1 MAVVTFGGAYAVLAY
16 VAQEAVGHYR
26 WLAPGEML
34 DGLGIA
40 ETTPGPLI
48 LVVEFVGFL
57 AAFAQPGR
65 RCRRWLA
72 GVLGA
77 RWSPGSPSCRRFLW
91 IFLGAPYAE
100 RLRGNAALAGALA
113 AIAAAV
119 VGVILN
125 LAVWFALH
133 VLFAR
138 VAPVELF
145 GMSFSLPDPRSLDP
159 VALALMLGAV
169 VAVFRFNLGLFWLLG
184 AWSLLGLACFALGA

>member
-1 MAVVTFGGAYAVLAY
+1 
-16 VAQEAVGHYR
+16 
-26 WLAPGEML
+26 ML
-34 DGLGIA
+34 DGLGLA

-48 LVVEFVGFL
+48 LVVDFVGYL
-57 AAFAQPGR
+57 AAWRSPGALPPS
-65 RCRRWLA
+65 LA

-77 RWSPGSPSCRRFLW
+77 TLVAWVTFLPSFLW

-113 AIAAAV
+113 AIGAAV

-138 VAPVELF
+138 VVPVAAL
-145 GMSFSLPDPRSLDP
+145 GLSLSLPDPRSLDP
-159 VALALMLGAV
+159 VALALMLCAL
-169 VAVFRFNLGLFWLLG
+169 VAVFRFDIGLFRLLG
-184 AWSLLGLACFALGA
+184 VWSLLGLALGALGV